1 MRFRSFLAVLVLAIA
16 GLGFTGCGSSSSS
29 DFVATGGPVDGG
41 PTSGELVFNFIT
53 AQAPFVVDANT
64 AELQFDFYNGVDADP
79 VFSTTRDFDS
89 TIVIGASSGPSDGP
103 GPTSK
108 SRPTTVAT

>member
-41 PTSGELVFNFIT
+41 PTSGELVFNFSST
-53 AQAPFVVDANT
+53 
-64 AELQFDFYNGVDADP
+64 
-79 VFSTTRDFDS
+79 STTVS
-89 TIVIGASSGPSDGP
+89 TPTPFSQRLVISIRRS
-103 GPTSK
+103 
-108 SRPTTVAT
+108 